1 MIDGET
7 YNGHLKM
14 LVAIQIEVPAMVIIV
29 SFNGN
34 LKHTSRE
41 KIAELIM
48 IFLHQIITSILKDT
62 MRVRSEFGKC
72 SVPDLPF
79 SELYASCRVMNY

>member
-41 KIAELIM
+41 KITELIM
-48 IFLHQIITSILKDT
+48 IFLH
-62 MRVRSEFGKC
+62 
-72 SVPDLPF
+72 
-79 SELYASCRVMNY
+79 